1 LPAGPSAQQRLDPY
15 ALPVR
20 FTAPD
25 AVADGRVRHV
35 EIDRGGV
42 RVRRSVHGMAINVSL
57 PVHVFLGVALRLE
70 PTDTER
76 AGGLIVSLEHRDPA
90 LSLPLFAAEDN
101 LDIIAEWRLWGRIL
115 GVPLLVADAS
125 GVLREPFPTLGAVR
139 VGTPGRRRRR
149 RNAIK
154 RRRASL
160 PLRRRIGVQS
170 RAGCSPRARDHL
182 ARVTLH
188 ASGRMIR
195 TG

>member
-1 LPAGPSAQQRLDPY
+1 MLPGGPSAQQRLDPY

-20 FTAPD
+20 FTAAD

-42 RVRRSVHGMAINVSL
+42 RVRRSVRGMAINVSL
-57 PVHVFLGVALRLE
+57 PVHAFLGIALRLE
-70 PTDTER
+70 PAAAER
-76 AGGLIVSLEHRDPA
+76 DGRLIVSLEHRDPA

-101 LDIIAEWRLWGRIL
+101 LDVIAEWRLWSRVL
-115 GVPLLVADAS
+115 GVPLLVADPS
-125 GVLREPFPTLGAVR
+125 GALREPFPTLGAVR
-139 VGTPGRRRRR
+139 VSPPGRRRRR

-170 RAGCSPRARDHL
+170 LTPVVRREREIIARE
-182 ARVTLH
+182 
-188 ASGRMIR
+188 
-195 TG
+195 